1 MNLHSILSFCN
12 SFCSLFFN
20 TVGKPIP
27 VEKIANP
34 TQEDIDD
41 LHQVYVD
48 ALNQLFDKHKMNY
61 GIDKDVKLDLY

>member
-1 MNLHSILSFCN
+1 MFLYIFLSFV
-12 SFCSLFFN
+12 FN

-48 ALNQLFDKHKMNY
+48 ALNQLFDTHKMNY